1 MAEKS
6 NETKQSIPQ
15 NNKNPEKELKE
26 NIATKIKEIIEE
38 VKIEIKCALIEGRVN
53 YII

>member
-1 MAEKS
+1 MADKS
-6 NETKQSIPQ
+6 NENKQATSQ
-15 NNKNPEKELKE
+15 NKETHKKELKE
-26 NIATKIKEIIEE
+26 NIVAKVKEIIEE